1 MGAPLS
7 IGAPCQLVIVSSC
20 SSKIDILEELEDD
33 DNELSVI
40 LKTWLKILLFNTIKD
55 DLKDSIV
62 DIDEIASF
70 KAL

>member
-20 SSKIDILEELEDD
+20 SSKKDILEELEDD
-33 DNELSVI
+33 DNESSVI

-55 DLKDSIV
+55 DLKDSIA